1 MEKNEKY
8 RLGLDIGIASVG
20 WGIVNEN
27 NEIVDAGVRL
37 FPEASGDNLSR
48 RTRRGARRLLRRRNH
63 RLERL
68 KELLVK
74 YRIISDL
81 EYNFYSCETTPY
93 HLRVKGLS
101 DKLSDDELGIALFNL
116 IKRRGIQN
124 FSLDSSSDNEEKS
137 TKGILS
143 ENKKELAGRYPCEL
157 QLERLKLTG
166 SLRGIENIFK
176 TDDYKEEA
184 QAILKKQKEFNKKID
199 DRFIE
204 KYIDILTGRRTYYEG
219 PGEGSVYGWKDEDE
233 WMNKLVGNCTY
244 FPEELRIVKRSPTAE
259 LFNLLN
265 DLNNLRIKREGNDRL
280 TRDEK
285 EKIIKLFKKNKT
297 VSLKK
302 IVGVLDKVAESDIT
316 GYRVDSKNNP
326 EFTKLE
332 TYIDLL
338 KLIEKDDVNLL
349 DEIARIATYYQDEE
363 TRKKYYEKLFSEN
376 NINLDSESLKKLLTI
391 KYSGTHSLSKKAMM
405 EIMEDLLDS
414 GKNQMELFTE
424 RGLIPY
430 KMDFKG
436 MTNIPKVY
444 LEKWILSP
452 VVKKSLGQCINVVN
466 AIIKKYGVPEEIV
479 IEMARDK
486 NSKEQKKRIE
496 DMQKNN
502 RKSNEKILKLLG
514 DQKLDRRYFNM
525 LRYWNQ
531 QDGQCI
537 YSGEKISIQDI
548 INNPQAYEV
557 DHIIPRSV
565 SFDDSQNNKVFVKR
579 SENQKKGQRTPYGYF
594 KSGMAEGNYEEF
606 KKRVLDMHKNK
617 RISLQKR
624 DNLLFEGEL
633 GKHTAD
639 FIARNLVDTRYATRE
654 FANLLKR
661 FFKDNNHDVKI
672 KAIRGS
678 FTSQIRKQWNLTKM
692 RDISDVH
699 HAQDA
704 LIILAA
710 EKILNKLKWIKNYE
724 NKDEDI
730 RYHINTGEIIDD
742 KKFKELFNY
751 EYGEK
756 IAGYDGY
763 KFSHFVDK
771 KPNRQFSN
779 ETIYST
785 RKMKVNNKQ
794 EEYIIG
800 KISNIYDEKNQD
812 IDKFFSKEK
821 KQQQLLVYH
830 NDPKTFEK
838 LLAVYNEYKGNK
850 GVKNPFHEH
859 FKEHGYITKY
869 SEKENGPAI
878 KNLKY
883 RGDRVGECIDL
894 TSKYN
899 TKCKRVVMLKVNPYR
914 MDVYYNG
921 EQYKFITI
929 KYVML
934 KDKGKYY
941 EMDMNVYNE
950 LKEKKGITNDYKF
963 IFSCFDGDILKIT
976 EKDGITE
983 KVKFKSVNNDEC
995 NKIEVDF
1002 IERSYAMY
1010 MTKLQ
1015 ELDEAIK
1022 QNPEFKINESM
1033 SLIFGKELSE
1043 KESRE
1048 LLKQHVKVSK
1058 QKTKTI
1064 GNKIKK
1070 MIKINTDILGNE
1082 YIGEEKCNLIIAK

>member
-199 DRFIE
+199 DRFIDE
-204 KYIDILTGRRTYYEG
+204 YLDILTGRRTYYEG
-219 PGEGSVYGWKDEDE
+219 PGEDSIYGWEDEDE

-244 FPEELRIVKRSPTAE
+244 YPEELRMVKHSPTAE
-259 LFNLLN
+259 FFNLLN
-265 DLNNLRIKREGNDRL
+265 DLNNLRIKREGNQRL

-302 IVGVLDKVAESDIT
+302 IAATLDKVAESDIT
-316 GYRVDSKNNP
+316 GYRIDSKDNP

-332 TYIDLL
+332 TYIDLS
-338 KLIEKDDVNLL
+338 KLVGKEDVDLL
-349 DEIARIATYYQDEE
+349 DEIGRIATYYQDVE
-363 TRKKYYEKLFSEN
+363 TRKKYYEKLFSKN
-376 NINLDSESLKKLLTI
+376 NINLDNESFEKLLAI

-424 RGLIPY
+424 RGLVPY
-430 KMDFKG
+430 KMNFKG

-444 LEKWILSP
+444 LDEWILSP
-452 VVKKSLGQCINVVN
+452 VVKRSLGQCINVVN
-466 AIIKKYGVPEEIV
+466 AIIKKYGMPEEIV

-486 NSKEQKKRIE
+486 NSDEQKRRIE

-502 RKSNEKILKLLG
+502 RKFNEKILKLLG

-525 LRYWNQ
+525 LRYWDR

-557 DHIIPRSV
+557 DHIIPRSI

-579 SENQKKGQRTPYGYF
+579 SENQKKGQRTPYSYF
-594 KSGMAEGNYEEF
+594 KSGMAEENYEDF
-606 KKRVLDMHKNK
+606 KKRVLDMYKNK
-617 RISLQKR
+617 HISLQKR

-661 FFKDNNHDVKI
+661 FFKDNNHKVKI

-678 FTSQIRKQWNLTKM
+678 FTSQIRKQWSLTKM
-692 RDISDVH
+692 RDISHVH

-704 LIILAA
+704 LIILVA
-710 EKILNKLKWIKNYE
+710 EKILNELKWVKQYNENNENIK
-724 NKDEDI
+724 
-730 RYHINTGEIIDD
+730 YHISTGEIIDD
-742 KKFKELFNY
+742 EKFKELFNY
-751 EYGEK
+751 EYGKK
-756 IAGYDGY
+756 IAQYNGY
-763 KFSHFVDK
+763 KFSHFIDK
-771 KPNRQFSN
+771 KPNRQFSD
-779 ETIYST
+779 ETLYST
-785 RKMKVNNKQ
+785 RKYNLNGKEV
-794 EEYIIG
+794 EYIIG
-800 KISNIYDEKNQD
+800 KISNIYDEKNKD
-812 IDKFFSKEK
+812 IDKFFGKKEK
-821 KQQQLLVYH
+821 QKQLLVYH

-838 LLAVYNEYKGNK
+838 LLSIYNEYKGKK
-850 GVKNPFHEH
+850 GVKNPFYEH
-859 FKEHGYITKY
+859 FKEYGYITKY
-869 SEKENGPAI
+869 SSKNNGPII
-878 KNLKY
+878 KTLKY
-883 RGDRVGECIDL
+883 RVKQVGECIDL
-894 TSKYN
+894 THKYETTN
-899 TKCKRVVMLKVNPYR
+899 KRVVLLTVKPYR
-914 MDVYYNG
+914 MDMYYNG

-941 EMDMNVYNE
+941 EMDMNIYNR
-950 LKEKKGITNDYKF
+950 LKEKKGITDDYKF
-963 IFSCFDGDILKIT
+963 QFSLFKGDFLEIID
-976 EKDGITE
+976 KDGKCE
-983 KVKFKSVNNDEC
+983 KNKFKGVLDDDGNT
-995 NKIEVDF
+995 IEVDF
-1002 IERSYAMY
+1002 IDKNYAVHMA
-1010 MTKLQ
+1010 KLQ
-1015 ELDEAIK
+1015 ELDKVMK

-1033 SLIFGKELSE
+1033 SLLFGKELSE

-1058 QKTKTI
+1058 QKRITI
-1064 GNKIKK
+1064 GKKIKK
-1070 MIKINTDILGNE
+1070 ITKINTDVLGNE